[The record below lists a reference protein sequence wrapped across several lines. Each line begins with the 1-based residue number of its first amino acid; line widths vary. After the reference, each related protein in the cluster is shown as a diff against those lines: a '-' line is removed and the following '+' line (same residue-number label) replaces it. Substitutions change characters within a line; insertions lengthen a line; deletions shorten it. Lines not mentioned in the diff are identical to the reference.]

1 MAKEN
6 VLSVQSC
13 VVHVY
18 AELILLQAKDYFVS
32 G

>member
-18 AELILLQAKDYFVS
+18 AELLQAKDYFVS